1 MIKFTL
7 LYLVIL
13 FVPTGVFAS
22 KVSLNELKVYLN
34 NIKTLQAEFEQRN
47 NDNSVSYGVLF
58 IKKPNKLRMK
68 YEKPNNG
75 LVLINNQLV
84 TIFDFESNNVT
95 QTFPLAKTP
104 FRFLLSD
111 LSLELTKMDLNIY
124 SEGSKTFI
132 KVQNKDQTYLGYIK
146 ITFNSDPI
154 ALEKWVLVNSSAEK
168 VEVKLKNILLGVE
181 IKNNL
186 FNRTREL
193 QKIENKR

>member
-68 YEKPNNG
+68 FHSKFIWFFYK
-75 LVLINNQLV
+75 QH
-84 TIFDFESNNVT
+84 TIGYRIIIISLFE
-95 QTFPLAKTP
+95 F
-104 FRFLLSD
+104 
-111 LSLELTKMDLNIY
+111 SL
-124 SEGSKTFI
+124 
-132 KVQNKDQTYLGYIK
+132 
-146 ITFNSDPI
+146 
-154 ALEKWVLVNSSAEK
+154 
-168 VEVKLKNILLGVE
+168 
-181 IKNNL
+181 
-186 FNRTREL
+186 
-193 QKIENKR
+193 

>member
-111 LSLELTKMDLNIY
+111 LSLELTKMDINIY

-132 KVQNKDQTYLGYIK
+132 KVQNKDETYLGYIK

-154 ALEKWVLVNSSAEK
+154 ALEKWVLVNSFAEK

-193 QKIENKR
+193 QKIENNR

>member
-111 LSLELTKMDLNIY
+111 SSLELTKMDINIY

-132 KVQNKDQTYLGYIK
+132 KVQNKDETYLGYIK

-154 ALEKWVLVNSSAEK
+154 ALEKWVLVNSFAEK

-193 QKIENKR
+193 QKIENNR

>member
-111 LSLELTKMDLNIY
+111 LSSELTKMDINIY

-154 ALEKWVLVNSSAEK
+154 ALEKWVLVNSFAEK

-193 QKIENKR
+193 QKIENNR

>member
-68 YEKPNNG
+68 YEKQNNG

-104 FRFLLSD
+104 FSFLLSD
-111 LSLELTKMDLNIY
+111 LSL
-124 SEGSKTFI
+124 
-132 KVQNKDQTYLGYIK
+132 
-146 ITFNSDPI
+146 
-154 ALEKWVLVNSSAEK
+154 
-168 VEVKLKNILLGVE
+168 
-181 IKNNL
+181 
-186 FNRTREL
+186 
-193 QKIENKR
+193 

>member
-104 FRFLLSD
+104 FSFLLSD
-111 LSLELTKMDLNIY
+111 LSLELTKMDINIY

-132 KVQNKDQTYLGYIK
+132 KVQNKDETYLGYIK

-154 ALEKWVLVNSSAEK
+154 ALEKWVLVNSFAEK
-168 VEVKLKNILLGVE
+168 VEVKLKNIQLGVE

-193 QKIENKR
+193 QKIENNR

>member
-13 FVPTGVFAS
+13 SVPTGVFAS

-34 NIKTLQAEFEQRN
+34 NIKTLQAEFEQRI

-154 ALEKWVLVNSSAEK
+154 ALEKWVLVNSFAEK

-193 QKIENKR
+193 QKIENNR

>member
-132 KVQNKDQTYLGYIK
+132 KVQNKDETYLGYIK

-154 ALEKWVLVNSSAEK
+154 ALEKWVLVNSFAEK

-193 QKIENKR
+193 QKIENNR

>member
-111 LSLELTKMDLNIY
+111 LSLELTKMDINIY

-154 ALEKWVLVNSSAEK
+154 ALEKWVLVNSFAEK

-193 QKIENKR
+193 QKIENNR

>member
-104 FRFLLSD
+104 FSFLLSD
-111 LSLELTKMDLNIY
+111 LSLELTKMDINIY

-132 KVQNKDQTYLGYIK
+132 KVQNKDETYLGYIK

-154 ALEKWVLVNSSAEK
+154 ALEKWVLVNSFAEK

-193 QKIENKR
+193 QKIENNR

>member
-7 LYLVIL
+7 FYLVIL

-104 FRFLLSD
+104 FSFLLSD
-111 LSLELTKMDLNIY
+111 LSLELMKMDLNIY

-132 KVQNKDQTYLGYIK
+132 KVQNKDETYLGYIK

-154 ALEKWVLVNSSAEK
+154 ALEKWVLVNSFAEK

-193 QKIENKR
+193 QKIENNR

>member
-13 FVPTGVFAS
+13 FLPTGVFAS

-34 NIKTLQAEFEQRN
+34 NIKTLQAEFEQRI

-111 LSLELTKMDLNIY
+111 LSLELTKMDINIY

-132 KVQNKDQTYLGYIK
+132 KVQNKDETYLGYIK

-154 ALEKWVLVNSSAEK
+154 ALEKWVLVNSFAEK
-168 VEVKLKNILLGVE
+168 VEVKLKNIVLGVE
-181 IKNNL
+181 LKNNL
-186 FNRTREL
+186 FNRAHEL
-193 QKIENKR
+193 QKIENNR

>member
-111 LSLELTKMDLNIY
+111 LSLELTKMDINIY

-132 KVQNKDQTYLGYIK
+132 KVQNKDETYLGYIK

-154 ALEKWVLVNSSAEK
+154 ALEKWVLVNSFAEK
-168 VEVKLKNILLGVE
+168 VEVKLKNILLGAKL
-181 IKNNL
+181 KNNL
-186 FNRTREL
+186 FNMAHEL
-193 QKIENKR
+193 QKFKNNR

>member
-104 FRFLLSD
+104 FSFLLSD
-111 LSLELTKMDLNIY
+111 LSLELTKMYINIY

-132 KVQNKDQTYLGYIK
+132 KVQNKDETYLGYIK

-154 ALEKWVLVNSSAEK
+154 ALEKWVLVNSFAEK
-168 VEVKLKNILLGVE
+168 V
-181 IKNNL
+181 
-186 FNRTREL
+186 
-193 QKIENKR
+193 

>member
-111 LSLELTKMDLNIY
+111 LSLELMKMDLNIY

-132 KVQNKDQTYLGYIK
+132 KVQNKDETYLGYIK

-154 ALEKWVLVNSSAEK
+154 ALEKWVLVNSFAEK

-193 QKIENKR
+193 QKIENNR

>member
-1 MIKFTL
+1 MIKFKL

-13 FVPTGVFAS
+13 LSPTCSVAS
-22 KVSLNELKVYLN
+22 QISLNEINLYLN
-34 NIKTLQAEFEQRN
+34 DIKTLKAEFEQRN

-111 LSLELTKMDLNIY
+111 LSLELTKMDINIY

-132 KVQNKDQTYLGYIK
+132 KVQNKDETYLGYIK

-154 ALEKWVLVNSSAEK
+154 ALEKWVLVNSFAEK

-193 QKIENKR
+193 QKIENNR

>member
-154 ALEKWVLVNSSAEK
+154 ALEKWVLVNSFAEK

-193 QKIENKR
+193 QKIENNR

>member
-34 NIKTLQAEFEQRN
+34 NIKTLQAEFEQKN

-104 FRFLLSD
+104 FSFLLSD
-111 LSLELTKMDLNIY
+111 LSLELTKMDINIY

-132 KVQNKDQTYLGYIK
+132 KVQNKDETYLGYIK

-154 ALEKWVLVNSSAEK
+154 ALEKWVLVNSFAEK

-193 QKIENKR
+193 QKIENNR

>member
-104 FRFLLSD
+104 FSFLLSD
-111 LSLELTKMDLNIY
+111 LSLELTKMDINIY

-132 KVQNKDQTYLGYIK
+132 KVQNKDETYLGYIK

-154 ALEKWVLVNSSAEK
+154 ALEKWVLVNSFAEK
-168 VEVKLKNILLGVE
+168 VEVKLRNILLGVE

-193 QKIENKR
+193 QKIENNR

>member
-111 LSLELTKMDLNIY
+111 LSLELTKMDINIY

-132 KVQNKDQTYLGYIK
+132 KVQNKDETYLCYIK

-154 ALEKWVLVNSSAEK
+154 ALEKWVLVNSFAEK

-193 QKIENKR
+193 QKIENNR

>member
-111 LSLELTKMDLNIY
+111 LSLELMKMDLNIY

-154 ALEKWVLVNSSAEK
+154 ALEKCVLVNSFAEK

-193 QKIENKR
+193 QKIENNR

>member
-104 FRFLLSD
+104 FSFLLSD
-111 LSLELTKMDLNIY
+111 LSLELTKMDINIY

-154 ALEKWVLVNSSAEK
+154 ALEKWVLVNSFAEK

-193 QKIENKR
+193 QKIENNR

>member
-111 LSLELTKMDLNIY
+111 LSSELTKMDINIY

-132 KVQNKDQTYLGYIK
+132 KVQNKDETYLGYIK

-154 ALEKWVLVNSSAEK
+154 ALEKWVLVNSFAEK

-193 QKIENKR
+193 QKIENNR

>member
-111 LSLELTKMDLNIY
+111 LSLELMKMDLNIY

-154 ALEKWVLVNSSAEK
+154 ALEKWVLVNSFAEK

-193 QKIENKR
+193 QKIENNR

>member
-111 LSLELTKMDLNIY
+111 SSLELTKMDINIY

-132 KVQNKDQTYLGYIK
+132 KVQNKDETYLGYIK

-193 QKIENKR
+193 QKIENNR